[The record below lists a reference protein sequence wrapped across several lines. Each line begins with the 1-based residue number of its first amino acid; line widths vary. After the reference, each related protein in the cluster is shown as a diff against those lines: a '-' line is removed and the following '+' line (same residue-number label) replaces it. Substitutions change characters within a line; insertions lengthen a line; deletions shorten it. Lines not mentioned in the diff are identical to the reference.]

1 MNMSSQPLRFVPD
14 ASSQSRPSADNQASN
29 APIGIPPTPAPAT
42 AGPSRV
48 RRRNRMI
55 TSCLECRRRKLKC
68 DKSHPCTNCTKNS
81 RDCVFLAP
89 ALDSA
94 SQLRLTEIKEKMG
107 SLERVLEQDVARK
120 GARQKLWKAEP
131 DSDQIDFAPEP
142 EDEKD
147 LEPTPL
153 AVSDAVYDDDAD
165 DDLADL
171 GFAMGRMRLSDRI
184 GGFFRPK
191 MAEELTVSLNDEP
204 GDSKASSRKSLSPEQ
219 PIPYFVPKLPSN
231 NFLAPGPTY
240 IAPSSSFLFAS
251 GQSSASLINFLP
263 SKTIAD
269 RLLNQYWI
277 AVHPLCRI
285 VHKPSFQRR
294 YRAFWADV
302 EVGIEPTGSLQAV
315 IFAALFSGVVS
326 LADDA
331 VLMGFGTTK
340 KELVDNF
347 QMGTETALGRAN
359 VIRTTKIETLQAL
372 VMYMIPLCRGEIS
385 RSHSALVGTAL
396 RIAECMGL
404 HRDGTEYGF
413 GPVETHVRRMIWY
426 QICFLDIRTCEAQG
440 PRPHIRADEFDTQLP
455 LNVDDEELEG
465 PEPATESASRW
476 TDMTLSLIRM
486 ECNDICRVVWIDRV
500 RLEKKKISLTAVLGK
515 IENFRKMMKEKYL
528 SLINDSIP
536 VQRLGRHVCE
546 ICSLR
551 MHIMILHRYHNSVAY
566 QIPDRLNQIIINSGT
581 ECMERSIEIETAP
594 AFRLWAWYSSA
605 YAYPPF
611 SILSNPLP
619 SPPLSLTPKGDTHSI
634 QQYHSAL
641 LLLMEVFA
649 FPTRKEADRIW
660 RCLDYVFEI
669 PPHIPSH
676 QKGRW
681 VLTEVRDK
689 MGIYIASRKVMAP
702 ASMLERIEGYN
713 TSRSGSLASG
723 SPPPPTGQGQAL
735 GQGQAVGK
743 MREGSGDLSFGGYPP
758 VAISHQ
764 YAQRQPDQMPYN
776 GGTEAQSMAMPV
788 VPAAPAPGQGEKML
802 DIDWVCV
809 FLSRS
814 F

>member
-1 MNMSSQPLRFVPD
+1 MASQPLRFVPD
-14 ASSQSRPSADNQASN
+14 ASSQSRPFTDNQASN
-29 APIGIPPTPAPAT
+29 ASIGIPPTSAPAVT
-42 AGPSRV
+42 GPSRV

-120 GARQKLWKAEP
+120 GVKQKLWKAEP
-131 DSDQIDFAPEP
+131 DIDQVDFAPEP

-204 GDSKASSRKSLSPEQ
+204 AEPKGPTRKSLSPEQ
-219 PIPYFVPKLPSN
+219 PIPYFVPKPSSN
-231 NFLAPGPTY
+231 SFLAPGPTY
-240 IAPSSSFLFAS
+240 IAPSSSFFFAS
-251 GQSSASLINFLP
+251 GQTSASLIDFLP
-263 SKTIAD
+263 SKIIAD
-269 RLLNQYWI
+269 RLLSQYWI

-294 YRAFWADV
+294 YKAFWADV

-315 IFAALFSGVVS
+315 VFAALFSGVVS
-326 LADDA
+326 LADNA
-331 VLMGFGTTK
+331 VLMEFGTTK

-359 VIRTTKIETLQAL
+359 VIRTTKVETLQAL
-372 VMYMIPLCRGEIS
+372 VMYMMPLCRGEIS

-413 GPVETHVRRMIWY
+413 GPVETHVRRLIWY

-440 PRPHIRADEFDTQLP
+440 PRPHIRADEFDTQFP

-465 PEPATESASRW
+465 SEPATQSASRW

-486 ECNDICRVVWIDRV
+486 ECNEMCRVVWIDRV

-536 VQRLGRHVCE
+536 VQRLGRHICE

-594 AFRLWAWYSSA
+594 AFHPWAWYSSA
-605 YAYPPF
+605 YANPSTLSGPF
-611 SILSNPLP
+611 T
-619 SPPLSLTPKGDTHSI
+619 LTDELCSI

-649 FPTRKEADRIW
+649 FPSRKEADRIW

-669 PPHIPSH
+669 PPHIPKH

-681 VLTEVRDK
+681 VMTEVRDK

-702 ASMLERIEGYN
+702 ASMLERIEGYS
-713 TSRSGSLASG
+713 SRSGSHASG
-723 SPPPPTGQGQAL
+723 SPPPPQGQS
-735 GQGQAVGK
+735 QGQSVGK
-743 MREGSGDLSFGGYPP
+743 MREGSGDLTFGGYAPA
-758 VAISHQ
+758 VGNQ
-764 YAQRQPDQMPYN
+764 FAQQQQAQQMAYS
-776 GGTEAQSMAMPV
+776 GAETQMAMPV
-788 VPAAPAPGQGEKML
+788 PAAPAPAPGQGEKMI
-802 DIDWVCV
+802 DIDWHEWDKLFPPDINPNYMACG
-809 FLSRS
+809 
-814 F
+814 